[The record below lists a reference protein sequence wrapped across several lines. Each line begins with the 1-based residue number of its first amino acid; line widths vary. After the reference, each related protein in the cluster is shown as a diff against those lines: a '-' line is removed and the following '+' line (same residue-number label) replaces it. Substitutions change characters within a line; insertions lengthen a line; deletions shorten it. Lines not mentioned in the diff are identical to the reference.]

1 MLQER
6 TTTTSETRSFDNYGY
21 IFESTSATIIVT
33 ANFEVNIMTIKEYCL
48 FKMSYKELKDE
59 DEQPKTSNGVA
70 YAEIISTLIIAAM
83 ICGTL
88 LMTTSMMV
96 HERED
101 EMSYLRGINP

>member
-1 MLQER
+1 
-6 TTTTSETRSFDNYGY
+6 
-21 IFESTSATIIVT
+21 
-33 ANFEVNIMTIKEYCL
+33 
-48 FKMSYKELKDE
+48 MSYKELKDK